1 MENGSPSYL
10 QMFGARRLSSL
21 SYSSSVDLEH
31 EHNELGTALRRA
43 QMAEARERALEQK
56 LQSIDAAMRAVEQ
69 ALAESQQSGADLMRE
84 TSSAITRAVAETEQR
99 SAPNILQP
107 SPPPATSH
115 LCTDVATQ
123 PTSRQ
128 THDGAREA
136 ESRAHGISRTR
147 TG

>member
-43 QMAEARERALEQK
+43 QMAEARERALDRK

-69 ALAESQQSGADLMRE
+69 ALAESQQSGAKLIRE
-84 TSSAITRAVAETEQR
+84 ASNVIARAVAEVEQR
-99 SAPNILQP
+99 SAHNILKP
-107 SPPPATSH
+107 DISPLYRSRNP
-115 LCTDVATQ
+115 TDVPA
-123 PTSRQ
+123 
-128 THDGAREA
+128 D
-136 ESRAHGISRTR
+136 TR
-147 TG
+147 LSSPG